1 MGGVQKCVNIMHK
14 LTLAS
19 PMKSWRKGL
28 EKVHIQLCI
37 NLPTHS
43 RRGVSAGGRNEKY
56 ALTYSFSLE
65 DDLQVENQRERER
78 DSYSSNG
85 GVRHS

>member
-1 MGGVQKCVNIMHK
+1 M
-14 LTLAS
+14 
-19 PMKSWRKGL
+19 

-78 DSYSSNG
+78 ETLTPRMGEYRIAEYLYIFTLIRG
-85 GVRHS
+85 GSGSFC